1 MISSLGNLLTT
12 LMVALND
19 LVGQFSYLAAFF
31 SPKICIYLWCAFSE
45 VAPGPSDGD
54 LLVPKVPASEFGP
67 K

>member
-1 MISSLGNLLTT
+1 
-12 LMVALND
+12 MVALDD
-19 LVGQFSYLAAFF
+19 LVGGQFSYLAAFF